1 MRHRHPPIIV
11 RNSWPHIP
19 ARHSEEPQTDVLK
32 CSTNEQP
39 TDQVVRNANRSKRR
53 GYWSIIICW
62 RVPTQMVPSFSVVC
76 RVRST
81 ASIVSLRCGYTW
93 VVVAAVANH
102 HHHRRRRHH
111 RSLCRWVD
119 LPTLPTGV
127 YCFLIRVVTERISI
141 SISSWYPCFRC

>member
-1 MRHRHPPIIV
+1 
-11 RNSWPHIP
+11 
-19 ARHSEEPQTDVLK
+19 
-32 CSTNEQP
+32 
-39 TDQVVRNANRSKRR
+39 
-53 GYWSIIICW
+53 
-62 RVPTQMVPSFSVVC
+62 MVPSFSAVC

-81 ASIVSLRCGYTW
+81 VSIGSLRCGYTW